1 MHIIFISYIMNLSK
15 RISDLRFQKGL
26 KQIELANLLDLSQS
40 SYSRI
45 ENNADKLTIEQLEKI
60 AGALGVG
67 VLELLAG
74 EPQAVATD
82 SGRVKELEARVA
94 ELEDRLRDKSKI
106 NDSLDYQK
114 KRLIKELED
123 DLYFLIWEIAEDLGI
138 GTVKSFTNRSASF
151 EYYNL
156 NLNREIKIPE
166 DSEGEIREKLILTDV
181 EQEQISRVL
190 YNKHKVLINILEN
203 FGEINFA
210 ERFFMNPKRIRKFH
224 ITNS

>member
-1 MHIIFISYIMNLSK
+1 MNLSK